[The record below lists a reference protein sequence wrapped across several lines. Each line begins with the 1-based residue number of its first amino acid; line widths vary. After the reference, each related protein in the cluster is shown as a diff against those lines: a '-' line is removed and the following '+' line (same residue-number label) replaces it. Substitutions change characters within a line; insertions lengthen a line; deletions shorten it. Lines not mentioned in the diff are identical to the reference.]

1 MRKLLYILVFL
12 LTLSFV
18 MSCGRG
24 VDKRLVLADTLMW
37 TNPDSSLAIL
47 EKIDSKS
54 LKGKENQAY
63 NALLLTQAQFR
74 VDYAIPTDSLINIA
88 LNHYNDNHN
97 REHYTRT
104 LLYKGAYYEVHDNP
118 VEAIKWYKKA
128 EDNADTADYRNLA
141 QINMRMGMLYYNNYA
156 SNNLDFEKLKK
167 ALVYY
172 KRINDKHMIM
182 QSLGYVGNLYRETDN
197 KKAISC
203 LIEAKDIAHELKDTT
218 GYYLQLSDLSMA
230 YYLDSL
236 YVEAK
241 DAAVECVN
249 SYQPNNNM
257 FFNAANAYAA
267 LNMPDSARFF
277 LDKVGSTNLSDYD
290 RMMILFAKGYISKA
304 EGDEIQALRFERLAN
319 AISDTIKANSKRN
332 EILETEELMNSVF
345 DNGKKAN
352 KITVSTM
359 MYVVVVG
366 LIIFLLVV
374 SVLSYI
380 VINKH
385 FRYKRL
391 HNAIQ
396 QNQALIEN
404 LIEDNKRNINKLKST
419 KEQNESLKQQYI
431 SQIRITDYLN
441 NYFNSFNYLLQ
452 KSKKLSHEKFVEEF
466 KQTVAVASQDERFWD
481 IISILANKK
490 SNSLVTEL
498 QKRHPSL
505 TDTDIKILNL
515 ICLGYKNDAIA
526 ACTGL
531 EKGSVKSTKTTIK
544 NKIGAPINLEAF
556 ITITSHN
563 SSNL

>member
-1 MRKLLYILVFL
+1 MIL
-12 LTLSFV
+12 
-18 MSCGRG
+18 
-24 VDKRLVLADTLMW
+24 
-37 TNPDSSLAIL
+37 
-47 EKIDSKS
+47 
-54 LKGKENQAY
+54 QA
-63 NALLLTQAQFR
+63 
-74 VDYAIPTDSLINIA
+74 
-88 LNHYNDNHN
+88 
-97 REHYTRT
+97 
-104 LLYKGAYYEVHDNP
+104 
-118 VEAIKWYKKA
+118 
-128 EDNADTADYRNLA
+128 
-141 QINMRMGMLYYNNYA
+141 
-156 SNNLDFEKLKK
+156 
-167 ALVYY
+167 
-172 KRINDKHMIM
+172 
-182 QSLGYVGNLYRETDN
+182 LGYVGNLYRETDN

-241 DAAVECVN
+241 DAAVECIN
-249 SYQPNNNM
+249 NYKPNNNM
-257 FFNAANAYAA
+257 LFNAANAYAA

-290 RMMILFAKGYISKA
+290 RMMVMFAKGYISKA

-319 AISDTIKANSKRN
+319 AISDSIKANSKRN

-345 DNGKKAN
+345 NNGNKAN
-352 KITVSTM
+352 KIKVSTM
-359 MYVVVVG
+359 KYVVIVG
-366 LIIFLLVV
+366 LIIFLLIV

-380 VINKH
+380 VIKKH
-385 FRYKRL
+385 LRHKRL
-391 HNAIQ
+391 HSVIQ
-396 QNQALIEN
+396 QNQALIES
-404 LIEDNKRNINKLKST
+404 LIEDNKKNISKLKST
-419 KEQNESLKQQYI
+419 KEHNESLKQQYI

-466 KQTVAVASQDERFWD
+466 KQTVAVASQDERFWY

-490 SNSLVTEL
+490 SNNLVAEL

-531 EKGSVKSTKTTIK
+531 EKSSVKSTKTTIK